1 MKNGCEIVP
10 DKHPLLSKLLAG
22 AEFNYQWLIQYANKL
37 KLANDLSGF
46 SKIAYRLT
54 NSETFLSVNNEIE
67 VALKF
72 HLAGYTTS
80 FIETDL
86 SKPTPDLLLNIK
98 DKEYHVEVSSLNPSD
113 QETLMW
119 TFHSQLS
126 QLRLGKGLVMGGFIN
141 KIPDHKVLADIIN
154 RVKEKITEIQVT
166 NEPVKINEPKYAT
179 IYIAPQEK
187 KEEIPEG
194 CRGMFRLAQ
203 PYKRTTEEKIERKI
217 QNKYDQLFSS
227 DNPSLLVLYSQIL
240 EKGALYNLFDNVVD
254 NMEVVLPS
262 YSKLI
267 GLVLTVPH
275 LRFDVISSMT
285 SSLTVEKKDEQIYLE
300 SEIGKGQYESSL
312 IWKNLHSD
320 FIFPA
325 EIGDAIANYSLNL
338 KKLDHLTIF

>member
-1 MKNGCEIVP
+1 MKNGCEIVSN
-10 DKHPLLSKLLAG
+10 DHPLLNKLLVG

-37 KLANDLSGF
+37 KLATEISGF
-46 SKIAYRLT
+46 SKIAYRIT
-54 NSETFLSVNNEIE
+54 NSETFLSINNEIE

-72 HLAGYTTS
+72 LLAGYTTS

-126 QLRLGKGLVMGGFIN
+126 QLTIGKGLVTGGFIN
-141 KIPDHKVLADIIN
+141 KIPDHKVLGDIIN
-154 RVKEKITEIQVT
+154 RVKEKITEIQET

-194 CRGMFRLAQ
+194 CRGLFRLAQ
-203 PYKRTTEEKIERKI
+203 PYNRTTVEKIERKI
-217 QNKYDQLFSS
+217 KEKYNQLFSS
-227 DNPSLLVLYSQIL
+227 DNPSLLYLYSQTL
-240 EKGALYNLFDNVVD
+240 ENEKLYGFFDNVID
-254 NMEVVLPS
+254 NMEVILPS

-275 LRFDVISSMT
+275 LRFDVISAMN
-285 SSLTVEKKDEQIYLE
+285 SSLRMEKKVEKIYLE

-320 FIFPA
+320 CIFPE
-325 EIGDAIANYSLNL
+325 EIEDAIENYPSNL